1 TPQHASSCYFLLR
14 CGAPRDLHSFPTRRS
29 SDLYVVPRDNPSI
42 GLFVGGAIQSRIDG
56 EWLFPIT
63 RRLERSGGTFGGT
76 ISARG
81 RVEYF
86 RKFYQDVQLDPG
98 TRVSLVHRNGT
109 LLARNPQIESGLGK
123 RFPTFD
129 DLLKLYTAPGHTGPL
144 RVTSPLDGIE
154 RFAAIALVPDYS
166 LAVIVTRDTRTAL
179 APWREQSFSTAR
191 RTLALSTL
199 AGLLL
204 WGVMRQ
210 LSRLQQARAS

>member
-42 GLFVGGAIQSRIDG
+42 GLFVGEAIQSRIDG

-63 RRLERSGGTFGGT
+63 RRVERSDGTFAGT

-86 RKFYQDVQLDPG
+86 RKFYHDVQLDPG

-109 LLARNPQIESGLGK
+109 LLARNPQIEAGLGR

-129 DLLKLYTAPGHTGPL
+129 RLLSLDTAPGHSGPL
-144 RVTSPLDGIE
+144 RVTSPLDGVE
-154 RFAAIALVPDYS
+154 RFAAIALVPDYP
-166 LAVIVTRDTRTAL
+166 LAVVVTRDTKTAL
-179 APWREQSFSTAR
+179 AQWRAESFATAR
-191 RTLALSTL
+191 RTLALSAL

-204 WGVMRQ
+204 WVAMRQ
-210 LSRLQQARAS
+210 LSRL

>member
-109 LLARNPQIESGLGK
+109 LLARNPQIEAGLG
-123 RFPTFD
+123 RRLPPVGGPLQTEF
-129 DLLKLYTAPGHTGPL
+129 APGDAGPPP
-144 RVTSPLDGIE
+144 R
-154 RFAAIALVPDYS
+154 
-166 LAVIVTRDTRTAL
+166 TRPPHAREPL
-179 APWREQSFSTAR
+179 APLPAC
-191 RTLALSTL
+191 ALHP
-199 AGLLL
+199 
-204 WGVMRQ
+204 RQ
-210 LSRLQQARAS
+210 AAL

>member
-63 RRLERSGGTFGGT
+63 RRLERSGGAFAGT

-109 LLARNPQIESGLGK
+109 LLARNPQIEAGPGRGLSAVG
-123 RFPTFD
+123 
-129 DLLKLYTAPGHTGPL
+129 GPL
-144 RVTSPLDGIE
+144 QPDFGPGARGP
-154 RFAAIALVPDYS
+154 AALGRPP
-166 LAVIVTRDTRTAL
+166 RPGQR
-179 APWREQSFSTAR
+179 
-191 RTLALSTL
+191 L
-199 AGLLL
+199 AG
-204 WGVMRQ
+204 V
-210 LSRLQQARAS
+210 